1 VKCRFATIAKMLAVV
16 ALVAPSML
24 SAQAPS
30 PRKPP
35 MDTAKRTSSNAT
47 KSKADSSGRMTL
59 TDMKAWVDSA
69 AGNTKPLVTASDTA
83 DTAVAITNPP
93 LPLPPIVATP
103 APAPAQTTTFSNGA
117 IAPNTASVLPTILT
131 IGLAAFA
138 VGLMLFRSRRRQT

>member
-1 VKCRFATIAKMLAVV
+1 MKCRFATIAKMLAVV
-16 ALVAPSML
+16 ALVAPSLL

-35 MDTAKRTSSNAT
+35 MDTAKRTSSTAT
-47 KSKADSSGRMTL
+47 KSKADSGRMTL

-69 AGNTKPLVTASDTA
+69 AGNTKALVTASDTA
-83 DTAVAITNPP
+83 DTAVAIINPP
-93 LPLPPIVATP
+93 PPLPPIVSAPT
-103 APAPAQTTTFSNGA
+103 PAPAQTTTFSNGA
-117 IAPNTASVLPTILT
+117 IAPNTASALPTILT